1 MKKLL
6 FAFCALALIS
16 LVVTTTGCNPTGK
29 QAETD
34 STATAEVNTKGESKG
49 RKAKTKGEAD
59 AAKDSVAAADS
70 IDKDLQAL
78 EEQAPARIKDFYIKY
93 VYGGWE
99 TNEGALRKYCTKKMV
114 KKLRDSYDYEGE
126 GFAVWDF
133 RAKLDDSDFSVSS
146 FQSVES
152 RGDGVFRAHYK
163 EFGKAGYC
171 DVRMVMEDGK
181 PMIDQII
188 RNYYPG

>member
-1 MKKLL
+1 MKKIV

-16 LVVTTTGCNPTGK
+16 LVVTTTGCNPTVK
-29 QAETD
+29 QAGTD
-34 STATAEVNTKGESKG
+34 STAVDDTNAKGQSKG
-49 RKAKTKGEAD
+49 RKAKTKGETD
-59 AAKDSVAAADS
+59 AAKDSVAATDS

-78 EEQAPARIKDFYIKY
+78 EEQAPGRIKDFYLKY

-99 TNEGALRKYCTKKMV
+99 VSEGALRKYCTNRMV
-114 KKLRDSYDYEGE
+114 RKLRADYDYEGE

-133 RAKLDDSDFSVSS
+133 RAALDDGDFSVSS